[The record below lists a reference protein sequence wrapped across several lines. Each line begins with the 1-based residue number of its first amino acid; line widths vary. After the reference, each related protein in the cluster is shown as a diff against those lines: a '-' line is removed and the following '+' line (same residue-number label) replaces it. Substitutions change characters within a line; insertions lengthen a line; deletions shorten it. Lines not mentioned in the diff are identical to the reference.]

1 MHKIPFKAIG
11 TCSAILTLLIIVRCF
26 VSAGRVLYYG
36 GTEWLSVIQADPWLY
51 VSVGS
56 AALSVLCFTMSIL
69 QERLEAPAQEEYE
82 EDPDEDEDFE
92 DLDE

>member
-1 MHKIPFKAIG
+1 MQKIPFKTIG
-11 TCSAILTLLIIVRCF
+11 ACSAILTLLVIVRCI
-26 VSAGRVLYYG
+26 VSASRVLYYG

-69 QERLEAPAQEEYE
+69 QERLKDAGQESE
-82 EDPDEDEDFE
+82 EDSDEEE
-92 DLDE
+92 ENE

>member
-1 MHKIPFKAIG
+1 MHKIPFKTIG
-11 TCSAILTLLIIVRCF
+11 TCSAILTLLIIVRCV

-69 QERLEAPAQEEYE
+69 QERLEAPTQEEYE
-82 EDPDEDEDFE
+82 EDLDVDEDLE